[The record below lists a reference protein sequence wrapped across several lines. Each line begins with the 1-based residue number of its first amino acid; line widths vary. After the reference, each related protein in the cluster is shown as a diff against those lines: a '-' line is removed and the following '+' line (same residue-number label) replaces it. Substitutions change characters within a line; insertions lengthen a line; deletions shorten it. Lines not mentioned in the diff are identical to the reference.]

1 MGQTSPAKKALNQ
14 RMVELVRVAV
24 RAAPSV
30 AAVARASGVPRT
42 TLQNIISDSEERPV
56 TVDQAVRL
64 AVALGVDPAV
74 WMEELRATAIA
85 LGVRRLTK
93 EASSSTRSE
102 GGDLPGGKATRGR
115 SA

>member
-1 MGQTSPAKKALNQ
+1 MGQTSPAQKALNQ

-30 AAVARASGVPRT
+30 SAVARASGVPRT

-64 AVALGVDPAV
+64 AVALGIDPAV
-74 WMEELRATAIA
+74 WMNELRQVAAA

-93 EASSSTRSE
+93 EASSKTRSE
-102 GGDLPGGKATRGR
+102 GGELPGGKSKQGR